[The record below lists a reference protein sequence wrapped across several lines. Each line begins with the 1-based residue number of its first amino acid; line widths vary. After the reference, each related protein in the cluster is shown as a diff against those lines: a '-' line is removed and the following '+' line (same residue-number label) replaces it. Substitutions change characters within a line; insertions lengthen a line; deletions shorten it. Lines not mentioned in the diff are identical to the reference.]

1 MRRVKLGYSIGS
13 LHKYSSWAGVDLCRV
28 PLWQI
33 ISAREGVQLVLCCYV
48 LKMELTRRA
57 NSQIWHEWWLG
68 GFWNYPT
75 HPFSA
80 HCQLNSQ
87 WDICSKLVTHKCV
100 CVCFLKVK
108 VIDKWIDRLIFS
120 FVKVKERRKKQIF
133 LSNKRLFLQNG
144 VGKIFLRFEVFQ
156 IILKKINK

>member
-1 MRRVKLGYSIGS
+1 MVFIKSLSLHSHCLQTNTVWRLANQMRRVKLGYSIGS

-68 GFWNYPT
+68 GFWNYLT

-100 CVCFLKVK
+100 CALFEGEG
-108 VIDKWIDRLIFS
+108 DR
-120 FVKVKERRKKQIF
+120 
-133 LSNKRLFLQNG
+133 
-144 VGKIFLRFEVFQ
+144 
-156 IILKKINK
+156 